1 MILAQCYSYTIY
13 RQHIAEVV
21 LPHSNSIP
29 WRSLVIP
36 AQYLVIPAQAGIL
49 QLRRGTQDSSLRRD
63 PTYRKDLK

>member
-36 AQYLVIPAQAGIL
+36 AQAGIL